1 MGITEAAPRIPSTI
15 DAPDYGKLME
25 CVHCGLCLPTCPTYA
40 ELGVEMDSPRGRI
53 YLMRAV
59 VEGKLELSPSYQ
71 KHISLCLGCRACE
84 TACPSGVKF
93 GQILEGAR
101 AQIEQA
107 HAPAHGPLAKWL
119 RLLAFKGILPR
130 PTVLRLL
137 GNLLLL
143 YQALGLRALLR
154 QPRLAR
160 WLPAR
165 LAALDQ
171 LLPVLPKRAYRLRVR
186 EFTPAQGQRRGRVGF
201 LSGCVMPIFFSPIND
216 ATVRLMAVNGFD
228 VITPRAQRC
237 CGALHAHAGEREDAR
252 ALARHNLKVFGEAQ
266 VDWIVVNAA
275 GCGAMLKE
283 YHELLHHDAQFSG
296 AAKRLSERV
305 LDVSQFFDRFPFRGP
320 LGTLKL
326 RVAYDDPC
334 HLLHG
339 QRIKEEPR
347 RMLRSIPGLEL
358 VDLHE
363 ADWCCGSAGIY
374 NLVHPELSGQILARK
389 MRHLAAAAPDVI
401 ATGNPGCLLQI
412 GAGAKQYGL
421 AAPVVHPIELL
432 YWAYLAALREG
443 VGRSLPVPHVERA
456 RTPLT

>member
-1 MGITEAAPRIPSTI
+1 MAETLVQLPRTT
-15 DAPDYGKLME
+15 DTPDYQKLME

-59 VEGKLELSPSYQ
+59 AEGKLSLSEPYQ
-71 KHISLCLGCRACE
+71 QHISLCLGCRACE

-93 GQILEGAR
+93 GQVLEGAR

-107 HAPAHGPLAKWL
+107 GAPHYPPLARWL
-119 RLLAFKGILPR
+119 RLLAFRGILPR
-130 PTVLRLL
+130 PMILRTL
-137 GNLLLL
+137 GNFLLV
-143 YQALGLRALLR
+143 YQYSGLRALLNH
-154 QPRLAR
+154 PAVTR

-165 LAALDQ
+165 LVGLDQ
-171 LLPVLPKRAYRLRVR
+171 FLPALPKRSHRARLR
-186 EFTPAQGQRRGRVGF
+186 ELTPAQGERRGRVGF
-201 LSGCVMPIFFSPIND
+201 VSGCVMPIFYAHVNE
-216 ATVRLMAVNGFD
+216 ATVQLMSANGFD

-252 ALARHNLKVFGEAQ
+252 RLARQNIEAFAEAR

-283 YHELLHHDAQFSG
+283 YHELLHHDARLSG
-296 AAKRLSERV
+296 AAKQFSERV

-320 LGTLKL
+320 LGALPL

-339 QRIKEEPR
+339 QRVKEEPR
-347 RMLRSIPGLEL
+347 RMLGAIPGLEL
-358 VDLHE
+358 LDVKE

-374 NLVHPELSGQILARK
+374 NLVHPELSRQILARK
-389 MRHLAAAAPDVI
+389 MRHIAAVNPDVI
-401 ATGNPGCLLQI
+401 TTGNPGCLLQI
-412 GAGAKQYGL
+412 GIGAKQHGL
-421 AAPVVHPIELL
+421 TAPVVHPIELMH
-432 YWAYLAALREG
+432 WASLLAQGQRLPFR
-443 VGRSLPVPHVERA
+443 RSDPRCGQMQSPP
-456 RTPLT
+456 TS